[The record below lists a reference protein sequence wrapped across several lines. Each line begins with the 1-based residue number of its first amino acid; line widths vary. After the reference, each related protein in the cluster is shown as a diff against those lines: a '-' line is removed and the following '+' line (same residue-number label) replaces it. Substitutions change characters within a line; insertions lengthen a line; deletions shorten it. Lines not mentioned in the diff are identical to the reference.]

1 MGLTNIKQRIK
12 KSWDKGYGEGNAHFT
27 TFKGLFENSEL
38 LILTLLITTL
48 WILITHT
55 I

>member
-1 MGLTNIKQRIK
+1 MGLIKRIY
-12 KSWDKGYGEGNAHFT
+12 KSWSKGYGEGNAYFT

-38 LILTLLITTL
+38 LIITALITTL
-48 WILITHT
+48 WILITRT